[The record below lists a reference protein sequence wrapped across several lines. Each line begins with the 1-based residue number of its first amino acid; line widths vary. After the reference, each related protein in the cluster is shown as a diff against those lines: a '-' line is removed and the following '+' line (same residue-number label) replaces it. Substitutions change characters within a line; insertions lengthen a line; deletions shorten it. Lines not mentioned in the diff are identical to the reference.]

1 LSLAFCDDS
10 CNNTHHGAEED
21 RNVLTTERKA
31 WLLDRLVRD
40 GRLVAVDLAAEL
52 SVSEDTLRRDLRD
65 LAAEGLLIRVH
76 GGALP
81 ASPTHRPLAQRGSME
96 TEAKA
101 RLGRAGAGLIRP
113 GQVVIV
119 DGGTTH
125 LALVAALPS
134 GLRCTIV
141 THSPGIAAALEPFP
155 GVEVVLF
162 GGRLY
167 RHSMVALGA
176 ATVAGYQGL
185 RADLCFL
192 GVTGVQDEA
201 GLTTGDAEEAA
212 LKAVMVRAAAE
223 VVVLA
228 TPDKL
233 GAVSPWGV
241 AALDRLSRL
250 VTVGERPGWLPP
262 GVEHQAA

>member
-1 LSLAFCDDS
+1 M
-10 CNNTHHGAEED
+10 
-21 RNVLTTERKA
+21 LTSERKA
-31 WLLDRLVRD
+31 WLLDRLQQD
-40 GRLVAVDLAAEL
+40 GRLVAAESAAALA
-52 SVSEDTLRRDLRD
+52 VSEDTIRRDLRD
-65 LAAEGLLIRVH
+65 LAAEGRLMRVH

-81 ASPTHRPLAQRGSME
+81 ASPTHRPLAERAGI
-96 TEAKA
+96 EALSKE
-101 RLGRAGAGLIRP
+101 RLGRAGAALIRP

-125 LALVAALPS
+125 LALVAALPAD
-134 GLRCTIV
+134 LDCTIV
-141 THSPGIAAALEPFP
+141 THSPGIAAALERCA
-155 GVEVVLF
+155 GIEVILF
-162 GGRLY
+162 GGRLF

-176 ATVAGYQGL
+176 AAVAGYQGL

-192 GVTGVQDEA
+192 GVTGVQAEA

-212 LKAVMVRAAAE
+212 LKRVMLEAAAE

-241 AALDRLSRL
+241 AGLDRLSRL
-250 VTVGERPGWLPP
+250 VTVGDRPEWLPP
-262 GVEHQAA
+262 GVEHLVG

>member
-1 LSLAFCDDS
+1 M
-10 CNNTHHGAEED
+10 
-21 RNVLTTERKA
+21 LTSERKV
-31 WLLDRLVRD
+31 WLLDRLGRD
-40 GRLVAVDLAAEL
+40 GRLVAADLAVEL

-65 LAAEGLLIRVH
+65 LAAEGRLIRVH

-81 ASPTHRPLAQRGSME
+81 ASPTHQPLARRATLQA
-96 TEAKA
+96 EAKL
-101 RLGRAGAGLIRP
+101 RLGRVGAGLIRD

-125 LALVAALPS
+125 LALVAALPAD
-134 GLRCTIV
+134 LRCTIV
-141 THSPGIAAALEPFP
+141 THSPGIAAALEAFA
-155 GVEVVLF
+155 GIEVILF
-162 GGRLY
+162 GGRLF

-176 ATVAGYQGL
+176 TTVAGFQGL

-192 GVTGVQDEA
+192 GVTGVQAEA

-212 LKAVMVRAAAE
+212 LKRVMLEAAAE

-241 AALDRLSRL
+241 AGLDRMTRL
-250 VTVGERPGWLPP
+250 VTVGGRPDWLPP
-262 GVEHQAA
+262 GVEHLVA

>member
-1 LSLAFCDDS
+1 M
-10 CNNTHHGAEED
+10 
-21 RNVLTTERKA
+21 LTSERRV
-31 WLLDRLVRD
+31 WLLDRLQQD
-40 GRLVAVDLAAEL
+40 GRLVAAESSAALA
-52 SVSEDTLRRDLRD
+52 VSEDTIRRDLRD
-65 LAAEGLLIRVH
+65 LAAEGRLLRVH

-81 ASPTHRPLAQRGSME
+81 ASPTHRPLAERAGIESLSKE
-96 TEAKA
+96 
-101 RLGRAGAGLIRP
+101 RLGRAGAALIRH

-125 LALVAALPS
+125 LALVAALPTD
-134 GLRCTIV
+134 LRCTIV
-141 THSPGIAAALEPFP
+141 THSPGISAALERCA
-155 GVEVVLF
+155 GVEVILF
-162 GGRLY
+162 GGRLF

-192 GVTGVQDEA
+192 GVTGVQPEA

-212 LKAVMVRAAAE
+212 LKRVMLGAAAE

-241 AALDRLSRL
+241 AGLDRLTRL
-250 VTVGERPGWLPP
+250 VSVGDRPGWLPP
-262 GVEHQAA
+262 GVEHLVS